1 MLAKMSHIENN
12 TKRTDHFLPRVCA
25 CVHACEHACVCVCAC
40 VYVCACVHACVCVC
54 EHTCAAVLQQKRV
67 SLLHC
72 VAGPTQLME
81 VKHTLK
87 MMLVVPPDAPQ
98 SLIRMLKITLGLF
111 FCDKVRRAERQR
123 CRTSATVTR
132 LKNNRHNVT
141 GSVCDSLFML
151 VCELFCRSLFSVLF
165 GFSYSEYFY
174 CCSLCPCDCVDCAF
188 TAFSHQCIYMQSC
201 VQCLAVCVY
210 LCVFL
215 VLLVYGFVLQL

>member
-1 MLAKMSHIENN
+1 MQSKHCNQLTAAKGRERHVLAKMSHIENN
-12 TKRTDHFLPRVCA
+12 TKRTDHFLSRVCV
-25 CVHACEHACVCVCAC
+25 CACEHACVCVCAR
-40 VYVCACVHACVCVC
+40 
-54 EHTCAAVLQQKRV
+54 TFAAVLQQKRV

-81 VKHTLK
+81 VKQTLK

-123 CRTSATVTR
+123 CRTSATGTR

-141 GSVCDSLFML
+141 GSGCDSLFML

-188 TAFSHQCIYMQSC
+188 TAFSHQCIYMQSFLC
-201 VQCLAVCVY
+201 SVSVCFWY
-210 LCVFL
+210 FWFMDLCFS
-215 VLLVYGFVLQL
+215 YN